1 MYPTYVCD
9 CVASN
14 SSLYPAYVGGNYN
27 DNANYGFFYFN
38 ANNDASNTN
47 DNLGS
52 RTLFKDGIIT
62 NCTNG
67 PLALARNI
75 ADLGRA

>member
-1 MYPTYVCD
+1 M
-9 CVASN
+9 
-14 SSLYPAYVGGNYN
+14 
-27 DNANYGFFYFN
+27 N

-47 DNLGS
+47 GNLGS

-62 NCTNG
+62 NCTNDS
-67 PLALARNI
+67 LALARNI

>member
-1 MYPTYVCD
+1 MAEACRYRVN
-9 CVASN
+9 SN
-14 SSLYPAYVGGNYN
+14 SSLRPAYVGGNYN

-47 DNLGS
+47 GNLGS

-62 NCTNG
+62 NCTDDS
-67 PLALARNI
+67 PALARNI